1 MNRRIL
7 AGLVLL
13 AGFALMAL
21 VGPLL
26 VGDPDAFVSTP
37 HQPPSAAHWFG
48 TNGRGQDVLAQT
60 VAGAR
65 GTLAV
70 GFTVGLVVTALGA
83 LVGATAAFFGGR
95 VDDALSVVTNVF
107 LLIPGLPLAVT
118 LAAYLPASAATIVLV
133 LIVTGWAWN
142 ARVIRAEAL
151 SLRQRDFVHAAVVTG
166 ESSARIIV
174 VEILP
179 NLVPLLLS
187 CFISA
192 TVYAIGASVGLEF
205 LGLGDLAAVTWG
217 TNLYWA
223 SNDAALLTGSWW
235 MFVPTGLG
243 IALVGLALVMIS
255 FGLDDRGAGAGG
267 GQ

>member
-1 MNRRIL
+1 VKSARFR
-7 AGLVLL
+7 AGLALL
-13 AGFALMAL
+13 AAIAL
-21 VGPLL
+21 VAIVGPWL
-26 VGDPDAFVSTP
+26 VADPTAFLATP
-37 HQPPSAAHWFG
+37 QQPPSAAHWLG

-60 VAGAR
+60 VTGAR
-65 GTLAV
+65 ATLAV
-70 GFTVGLVVTALGA
+70 GLAVGLSVTVLGA

-95 VDDALSVVTNVF
+95 IDDGLSVLINVF

-118 LAAYLPASAATIVLV
+118 LAAYLPASATTIVLV
-133 LIVTGWAWN
+133 LVVTGWAWN
-142 ARVIRAEAL
+142 ARIIRAQAL
-151 SLRQRDFVHAAVVTG
+151 SVRQRDFVHAAVVTG
-166 ESSARIIV
+166 ESSWRIIV

-179 NLVPLLLS
+179 NLAPLLLS

-205 LGLGDLAAVTWG
+205 LGLGDLGAITWG

-243 IALVGLALVMIS
+243 IALVGLALVMMS
-255 FGLDDRGAGAGG
+255 FGLDDSGAGAAHG
-267 GQ
+267 